1 MTDRKTDEFTY
12 LDEEEDTALTP
23 IREEEEDERV
33 VEVTEVREEK
43 NSGKAF
49 MVGMAAL
56 VCLVGGALW
65 MFFGRTSFPT
75 EDANKVIEAHENY
88 PMKAEKLDPTKA
100 YTLSGASDSL
110 NNGTISIEKIQ
121 FRRDGTRLWVKFVN
135 RGSQKINM
143 MPGANSTLVDN
154 NGHSYK
160 SDPFASNQINGIAPG
175 ATEEVMLVYEPI
187 REDAK
192 QITFHMDMI
201 FDMKNAAWQVAIPVE
216 LP

>member
-1 MTDRKTDEFTY
+1 MKDKYTYDDESTE
-12 LDEEEDTALTP
+12 LEPL
-23 IREEEEDERV
+23 REEEEEERV
-33 VEVTEVREEK
+33 VEVIAEHDDKGSKT
-43 NSGKAF
+43 F
-49 MVGMAAL
+49 LVGMAAL

-65 MFFGRTSFPT
+65 LFMGGTTFPT

-121 FRRDGTRLWVKFVN
+121 FRRDQTRLWVKFVN
-135 RGSQKINM
+135 RGTQKINM

-154 NGHSYK
+154 NGYSYK
-160 SDPFASNQINGIAPG
+160 VDAFASNPVNGIAPG

-187 REDAK
+187 REEAK
-192 QITFHMDMI
+192 MITFHMDMI
-201 FDMKNAAWQVAIPVE
+201 FDMKNAAWQVAIPVQ